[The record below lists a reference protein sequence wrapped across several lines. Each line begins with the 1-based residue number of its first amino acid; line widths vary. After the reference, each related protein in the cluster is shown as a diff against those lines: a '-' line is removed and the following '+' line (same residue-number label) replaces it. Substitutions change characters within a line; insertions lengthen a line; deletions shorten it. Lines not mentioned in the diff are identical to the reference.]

1 MDVVVFCYH
10 AISEAWPVDLAVRPR
25 DFERQLQLVLDAGYT
40 PATFHDAVVDPPAA
54 KTFAVTFDDGWRS
67 VKSHAWPIM
76 RDMGVVGT
84 VFVST
89 GYTDEALTMIKP
101 GPVLQPFV
109 GTEHESELFTLAWSE
124 LAELQ
129 AAGWE
134 IGSHC
139 VRHPLLTQVDDDR
152 LRRELTVSRERIGE
166 MLGSPC
172 RTLAYPTGDHDDRVV
187 RFVREAGY
195 VAAATLPRRFP
206 RRPDLLAF
214 PRVSVSRGDSM
225 IMFRLKF
232 SRSVRA
238 LRAIGF
244 ESAGQRRFARRGA

>member
-10 AISEAWPVDLAVRPR
+10 AISETWPVDLAVRPR
-25 DFERQLQLVLDAGYT
+25 DFQRQLQLVLDAGYT

-76 RDMGVVGT
+76 QDMGVVGT

-89 GYTDEALTMIKP
+89 GYTDEAGAMLNP
-101 GPVLQPFV
+101 GPVLQRFV
-109 GTEHESELFTLAWSE
+109 GTEHDSELFTLPWSD

-152 LRRELTVSRERIGE
+152 LRRELTVSRERISE
-166 MLGSPC
+166 VLGSC
-172 RTLAYPTGDHDDRVV
+172 RTLAYPTGDHDARVI

-206 RRPDLLAF
+206 RKPDLLAF

-225 IMFRLKF
+225 IIFRLKL
-232 SRSVRA
+232 SRSIRA
-238 LRAIGF
+238 LRAMRFG
-244 ESAGQRRFARRGA
+244 SPGRRRIARRGA